1 MGLIEGPVGA
11 LRYASAQR
19 PRGLAGYG
27 VQINPGCGP
36 SFPGWKQASLIMAP
50 TASFPRRT
58 EGRNDGTTTVHPT
71 EPIPTDIAN
80 GGVGH

>member
-19 PRGLAGYG
+19 PRRLAGHD

-36 SFPGWKQASLIMAP
+36 SLSL
-50 TASFPRRT
+50 
-58 EGRNDGTTTVHPT
+58 DGNRH
-71 EPIPTDIAN
+71 
-80 GGVGH
+80 H